1 MLKRFCFLLLCLS
14 CTAGL
19 KTVAD
24 SADSIYPAAKLGQMI
39 IHMAKI
45 TAPSKGSSPA
55 IEMLFSSDKFAW
67 EPSELIGNWGKP
79 DKTQKYYEP
88 FVPGTRIFFSIT
100 NRLDDVTYYRTVGAH
115 PYNVPLYSEPDEA
128 EFMKRFVFFK
138 FTATAA
144 KGMSLFT
151 RHLNN
156 DLGAFDTHTK
166 LIWAYSMPTDY
177 EKMIGNNYIPQ
188 NWQPY
193 ELAPNTKDAGLK
205 FYEYDPIG
213 FVAENQDFTFF
224 NVKVNICIYD
234 WWDDASI
241 AGKNM
246 KTVKATR
253 FMPRIN
259 PDAATDWT
267 IRDPKIPVRSPYSHK

>member
-1 MLKRFCFLLLCLS
+1 
-14 CTAGL
+14 
-19 KTVAD
+19 
-24 SADSIYPAAKLGQMI
+24 
-39 IHMAKI
+39 
-45 TAPSKGSSPA
+45 
-55 IEMLFSSDKFAW
+55 
-67 EPSELIGNWGKP
+67 
-79 DKTQKYYEP
+79 
-88 FVPGTRIFFSIT
+88 
-100 NRLDDVTYYRTVGAH
+100 
-115 PYNVPLYSEPDEA
+115 
-128 EFMKRFVFFK
+128 MKRFVFFK

-193 ELAPNTKDAGLK
+193 ELAPNTKDAGMK
-205 FYEYDPIG
+205 FYAYDPIG
-213 FVAENQDFTFF
+213 FVAENQDFTCF

-234 WWDDASI
+234 WWHDASI

-253 FMPRIN
+253 FMPRIS

-267 IRDPKIPVRSPYSHK
+267 IRDPKIPVRSPYSRK

>member
-19 KTVAD
+19 TTVAD

-144 KGMSLFT
+144 KGLSLFT

-156 DLGAFDTHTK
+156 DLGAFDTP
-166 LIWAYSMPTDY
+166 S
-177 EKMIGNNYIPQ
+177 
-188 NWQPY
+188 
-193 ELAPNTKDAGLK
+193 
-205 FYEYDPIG
+205 
-213 FVAENQDFTFF
+213 
-224 NVKVNICIYD
+224 
-234 WWDDASI
+234 
-241 AGKNM
+241 
-246 KTVKATR
+246 
-253 FMPRIN
+253 
-259 PDAATDWT
+259 
-267 IRDPKIPVRSPYSHK
+267 